1 MVCIGGTCSASSFS
15 SVCFFHLTAKIKAYN
30 QILLIGP
37 DCGDEPGVSP
47 RALPLRAGNDKESR
61 AAGAPVSHDNR
72 LHLLTHTWLLRL
84 LRVASPIRP
93 YPYLLLPSIDHPEW
107 TAGPSLTPPPALFSG
122 SLLLSLCLCLIAAAP
137 PVSNPHLDLLLLIG
151 FRWHR
156 EKRRAV
162 GKISCRR
169 HH

>member
-1 MVCIGGTCSASSFS
+1 MAPALPPLSL

-47 RALPLRAGNDKESR
+47 RAPPLRAGNDNESR
-61 AAGAPVSHDNR
+61 AAPVSHDSGHR
-72 LHLLTHTWLLRL
+72 QSPLPADSHL

-107 TAGPSLTPPPALFSG
+107 TAGSSQTPPPALFSG
-122 SLLLSLCLCLIAAAP
+122 SLLLSSCLIAAP
-137 PVSNPHLDLLLLIG
+137 PVSNPHLDLLIG

-156 EKRRAV
+156 EKRRAA